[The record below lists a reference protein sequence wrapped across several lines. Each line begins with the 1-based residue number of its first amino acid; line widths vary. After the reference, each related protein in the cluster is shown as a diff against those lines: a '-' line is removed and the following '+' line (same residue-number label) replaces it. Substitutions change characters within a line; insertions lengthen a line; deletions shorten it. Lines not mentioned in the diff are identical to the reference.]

1 MPNGQTEP
9 GPTPRVPRWAWWVLG
24 LSGAAAVLPMVA
36 GLGSRWGWW
45 HFRTGFT
52 LLKFDVYLCG
62 AALLVAAVAFGISL
76 VRRFRGALPVALAAL
91 LIPMFPLAAILA
103 QFRDAQ
109 QLPRIHD
116 ITTDFAEPPEFSAV
130 IPLRPEGS
138 NSLEYAGASV
148 AASQAA
154 GYPDIRP
161 ILSRYKPD
169 RAFELA
175 RELARAYGWRI
186 VREDREAGE
195 IEAVDTTFW
204 FGFKDDISIRIRP
217 HPGGSRVDV
226 RSVSR
231 VGVSDVGANAGRI
244 RRFARDF
251 QSG

>member
-9 GPTPRVPRWAWWVLG
+9 GPTPRVPRWAWWVLA
-24 LSGAAAVLPMVA
+24 LSGAAAVLPMAA
-36 GLGSRWGWW
+36 GFGSRFGLW
-45 HFRTGFT
+45 HFRTGFQ
-52 LLKFDVYLCG
+52 LLRVDVYLCG

-91 LIPMFPLAAILA
+91 LIPMFPLAAILS

-109 QLPRIHD
+109 ELPRIHD
-116 ITTDFAEPPEFSAV
+116 ITTDFAEPPQFSAV

-138 NSLEYAGASV
+138 NALDYEGPAV

-154 GYPDIRP
+154 AYPDIQP
-161 ILSRYKPD
+161 VLSRYKPD

-175 RELARAYGWRI
+175 RSLARAYGWKT

-217 HPGGSRVDV
+217 HPGGSRVDI

-231 VGVSDVGANAGRI
+231 VGVSDVGANARRI
-244 RRFARDF
+244 RRFMHDF
-251 QSG
+251 KGE